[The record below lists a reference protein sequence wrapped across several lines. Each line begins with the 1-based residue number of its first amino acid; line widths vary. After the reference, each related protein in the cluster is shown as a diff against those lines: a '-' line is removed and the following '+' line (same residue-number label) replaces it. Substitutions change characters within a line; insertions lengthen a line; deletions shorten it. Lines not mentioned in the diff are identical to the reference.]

1 MKQLLLL
8 FVAMLHLTAASAHDL
23 TDDKGL
29 YYNIKSDGT
38 LEVVGLA
45 TSATKADILSS
56 VTFSGKKYR
65 VTSIGERAFDGRS
78 DLTYLSIPYS
88 VKSIGKY
95 AFINCG
101 KKISVNIADPESWC
115 QMELGNEHSSPLS
128 SAGKLLIHDIETNQV
143 DIPKSVTS
151 INAFTF
157 YQCSCI
163 KTLSIPASVKSIG
176 SSAFEDC
183 DNLTSLNLNEGLESI
198 GGSAFEGC
206 TKLKTLSIPGTV
218 TQIKINA
225 FKNCTSITDVFCLA
239 TKVPTTDNKAFDGT
253 PTKQATLHI
262 PLSAYDAY
270 KTTSPWNNFFNYT
283 IVSASSDIIIGI
295 LGYRLNHEKKTAE
308 VARCEKNMVSV
319 EIPSTV
325 TYGNVTY
332 TVTSIGAN
340 AFFDLTI
347 GSLTIPS
354 TITNIDYYAFDE
366 CMGLN
371 PVKSYMVNP
380 PTINLPGWVTGASTL
395 YVPEG
400 SLEKYK
406 ATEAW
411 KNFKEIIT
419 FNDDVTE
426 AVINNIRYRVN
437 HKTKQAE
444 VARCEKNNISVE
456 LPSTIKVD
464 GVTYTVTSI
473 GAYAFF
479 DLTIGS
485 LTIPATITNI
495 DKKAF
500 DECIGLNPIKS
511 YIENPPYADFPYY
524 VVDNSTLY
532 VPEGCLDKYKAVE
545 SWKSFKHITTFNDDV
560 TEEVVNN
567 IRYRVNHKTKMAEVA
582 RCEKNNISVELPST
596 IKVDGVT
603 YTVTSIGAYAFFDLT
618 IGSLTIPATIT
629 NIDKKAF
636 DECIG
641 LNPIKSYIEN
651 PPYADFPYY
660 VVDNSTLYVPEGCL
674 DKYKAVESW
683 KSFKHITTFND
694 DVTEE
699 VVNNIR
705 YRVNH
710 KTKQAEV
717 ARCEIKN
724 VNAAVELPSTI
735 KVDGVTYTVTSIG
748 ANAFFDLTIGSL
760 TIPSTITNIDKT
772 AFDECMGLDPITSFM
787 ENPPYAYFP
796 YWIVDNSTLYV
807 PEGCVDKYKAVET
820 WKNFKKIYS
829 MNELKKHSI
838 DGLVYI
844 IKENEGLEL
853 TGMDKSIKKV
863 DIPSSVTID
872 GTKYPVTSI
881 AERAFEGRNDITY
894 LSIPYSIKS
903 IGAYA
908 FINCGSEMTVNI
920 SDPEAWCQMKL
931 GNEHSSPLSSAKKL
945 MVYDVETDRID
956 IPKGVTSIGNF
967 TFYQCS
973 CITALTIPSTVES
986 IGSSAFED
994 CDYLT
999 SLSLSE
1005 GLETIGGSAF
1015 EGCKRL
1021 KSLSIPSTVTS
1032 IKLNAF
1038 KNCTGLEQVDC
1049 FAETVPELGENAFE
1063 GVWNKATLR
1072 VPYTVEGKYLK
1083 TSPWNQFGNITHL
1096 PYITYVID
1104 GEVYDKVY
1112 VPFGTIIITPK
1123 VEDRE
1128 GYEFSWGEYPK
1139 TMPDEDVTINGSYTP
1154 TAINGIKAEAGEAE
1168 IYSINGYRTSKLQ
1181 RGLNII
1187 RQQDG
1192 KIKKVMVR

>member
-8 FVAMLHLTAASAHDL
+8 FVAMLHLTAASAYDL

-29 YYNIKSDGT
+29 YYNKKSDGT
-38 LEVVGLA
+38 LEVVGLK

-56 VTFSGKKYR
+56 VTISGQKYR
-65 VTSIGERAFDGRS
+65 ITSIGERAFEGRS

-95 AFINCG
+95 AFMNCG

-163 KTLSIPASVKSIG
+163 KTLNIPASVKSIG

-183 DNLTSLNLNEGLESI
+183 DNLTSLNLSEGLESI

-206 TKLKTLSIPGTV
+206 TNLKTLSIPSTV
-218 TQIKINA
+218 TRIKINA

-239 TKVPTTDNKAFDGT
+239 TKVPTTDEKAFDGT

-262 PLSAYDAY
+262 PSSAYDAY
-270 KTTSPWNNFFNYT
+270 KATWPWSNFFDYRF
-283 IVSASSDIIIGI
+283 VSASSDIIIGI

-325 TYGNVTY
+325 TYGDVTY
-332 TVTSIGAN
+332 TVTSIGAY
-340 AFFDLTI
+340 AFFDLKI
-347 GSLTIPS
+347 ESLTIPS
-354 TITNIDYYAFDE
+354 CVTNIEKTAFEE
-366 CMGLN
+366 CIGLN
-371 PVKSYMVNP
+371 PIKSYIENP
-380 PTINLPGWVTGASTL
+380 TYAYFPYWVVENSTL

-400 SLEKYK
+400 SLDKYK
-406 ATEAW
+406 AVETW
-411 KNFKEIIT
+411 KDFKTIVT

-426 AVINNIRYRVN
+426 AVVNNIRYRVN
-437 HKTKQAE
+437 HKTKTAE

-456 LPSTIKVD
+456 LPSSIKVD

-485 LTIPATITNI
+485 LTIPSTVTNI

-511 YIENPPYADFPYY
+511 YIENPPYADFPYW

-532 VPEGCLDKYKAVE
+532 VPEGCLEKYKAVE

-567 IRYRVNHKTKMAEVA
+567 IRYRVNHKTKTAEV
-582 RCEKNNISVELPST
+582 K
-596 IKVDGVT
+596 
-603 YTVTSIGAYAFFDLT
+603 
-618 IGSLTIPATIT
+618 
-629 NIDKKAF
+629 
-636 DECIG
+636 
-641 LNPIKSYIEN
+641 
-651 PPYADFPYY
+651 
-660 VVDNSTLYVPEGCL
+660 
-674 DKYKAVESW
+674 
-683 KSFKHITTFND
+683 
-694 DVTEE
+694 
-699 VVNNIR
+699 
-705 YRVNH
+705 
-710 KTKQAEV
+710 
-717 ARCEIKN
+717 RCEIKT

-735 KVDGVTYTVTSIG
+735 KVNGVTYTVTSIG

-772 AFDECMGLDPITSFM
+772 AFDECIGLDPITSYM

-796 YWIVDNSTLYV
+796 YWVVDNSTLYV
-807 PEGCVDKYKAVET
+807 PEGCVEKYKAVET
-820 WKNFKKIYS
+820 WKNFKKIHS
-829 MNELKKHSI
+829 MKELQKHSI
-838 DGLVYI
+838 DGLVYT
-844 IKENEGLEL
+844 IKEDEGVEL
-853 TGMDKSIKKV
+853 TGFDKSIKKV

-872 GTKYPVTSI
+872 GTKHQVTSI

-945 MVYDVETDRID
+945 MIYDVETDRID

-1049 FAETVPELGENAFE
+1049 YAETVPELGENAFE
-1063 GVWNKATLR
+1063 GVWNKAALR

-1083 TSPWNQFGNITHL
+1083 TSPWNQFSNITHL

-1112 VPFGTIIITPK
+1112 VPFGTIIITPQ
-1123 VEDRE
+1123 VAERE

-1154 TAINGIKAEAGEAE
+1154 TGIGGIKAEVGEAE

-1192 KIKKVMVR
+1192 KTRKVMVR

>member
-56 VTFSGKKYR
+56 VTISGKKYR

-283 IVSASSDIIIGI
+283 IISASSDIIIGI

-479 DLTIGS
+479 DLTIG
-485 LTIPATITNI
+485 A
-495 DKKAF
+495 
-500 DECIGLNPIKS
+500 
-511 YIENPPYADFPYY
+511 
-524 VVDNSTLY
+524 
-532 VPEGCLDKYKAVE
+532 
-545 SWKSFKHITTFNDDV
+545 
-560 TEEVVNN
+560 
-567 IRYRVNHKTKMAEVA
+567 
-582 RCEKNNISVELPST
+582 
-596 IKVDGVT
+596 
-603 YTVTSIGAYAFFDLT
+603 
-618 IGSLTIPATIT
+618 LTIPATIT

-724 VNAAVELPSTI
+724 VNAAVELPSSI

-1072 VPYTVEGKYLK
+1072 VPYTVEGQYLK